1 MKFKEAYVILVP
13 EVNSRPFMEV
23 DSAKDRSVLDTR
35 KYTCYTVLVQ
45 NQVQAVEECQKLVQ
59 NEGVNSIT
67 FCPGF
72 SDKDVAQISDLLGE
86 NVGICIARGDS
97 NNSKIVTRLMEE
109 DNDLI

>member
-23 DSAKDRSVLDTR
+23 DPAKDRSVLDTT

-45 NQVQAVEECQKLVQ
+45 NQVQALEECQKLVQ

-72 SDKDVAQISDLLGE
+72 SDKDVTQISDLVGE

-109 DNDLI
+109 DNI

>member
-13 EVNSRPFMEV
+13 EVNSRPVIEV
-23 DSAKDRSVLDTR
+23 DPEKDRSVLDTE

-45 NQVQAVEECQKLVQ
+45 NQIQAREKCKKLVQ

-72 SDKDVAQISDLLGE
+72 LI
-86 NVGICIARGDS
+86 
-97 NNSKIVTRLMEE
+97 KI
-109 DNDLI
+109 